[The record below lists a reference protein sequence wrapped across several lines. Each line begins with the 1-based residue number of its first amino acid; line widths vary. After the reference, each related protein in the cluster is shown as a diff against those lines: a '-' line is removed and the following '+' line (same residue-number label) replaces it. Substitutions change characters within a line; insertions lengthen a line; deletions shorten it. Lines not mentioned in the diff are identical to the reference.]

1 MILNQ
6 NVQLGYSNDHA
17 KIGSEAKVPSVRK
30 VSADGNAVT
39 LGTVG
44 EKANPVASTNN
55 SSNTSVSSA
64 IKWVLSL
71 LVVMAIAI
79 SGWRVWCL
87 IYPAKQKPIGT
98 SF

>member
-17 KIGSEAKVPSVRK
+17 TIGSEAKVPSVRK

-44 EKANPVASTNN
+44 EKVNSVANTNDSSSTGI
-55 SSNTSVSSA
+55 SSA
-64 IKWVLSL
+64 TKWVLSL

-79 SGWRVWCL
+79 SGWRVWRL
-87 IYPAKQKPIGT
+87 IRYPKQLAI
-98 SF
+98 